1 VVNRNAKSPRIDCR
15 QAASRLRAVAQ
26 QSIPIIDSTEAA
38 ASKTAQC
45 PLRPTARGPLR
56 PTARALFGSRDKPA
70 LDDAVF
76 ICATNLRFAADDSPR
91 SPFLGG
97 VATLSSVMLHFHIT

>member
-15 QAASRLRAVAQ
+15 QAAWRLRAVAQ
-26 QSIPIIDSTEAA
+26 QSIPNIDSTEAA
-38 ASKTAQC
+38 ASKTAQ
-45 PLRPTARGPLR
+45 GPLR
-56 PTARALFGSRDKPA
+56 PKARALFGSRDKPA

-97 VATLSSVMLHFHIT
+97 VATLSSAMLHFHIT

>member
-1 VVNRNAKSPRIDCR
+1 M
-15 QAASRLRAVAQ
+15 QAAWRLRAVAQ

-45 PLRPTARGPLR
+45 PLRPK
-56 PTARALFGSRDKPA
+56 ARALFASRDNPA

-76 ICATNLRFAADDSPR
+76 ICATNLRFAADDSLR